1 MIIGLG
7 ILFFGLRNPKTAESV
22 LTRSDYLHGFCQQK
36 GWICSVPK
44 EWEIN
49 RVVTTK
55 ELDFL
60 PQKASLQLIAT
71 RYSI

>member
-7 ILFFGLRNPKTAESV
+7 ILFFGSRNPKTAESV

-49 RVVTTK
+49 RVVTK

-60 PQKASLQLIAT
+60 LASLLQLIAT
-71 RYSI
+71 RYSSI